1 MCINYKIDSLST
13 VVYTLAYLAIET
25 IAAVELEKQK
35 KYRNKDSS
43 KVYMSI
49 HLEGK
54 IIHYR
59 DDFQDGEAT
68 RWKRPSSMASGAGL
82 DILSSILL
90 VATEHKGREREN
102 SYRCVITICISS
114 LRSNS
119 IEFEFLYFFPPKR
132 KYQSRFSG
140 ETTGGNGCAHFL
152 STLGSAVFGS
162 SRPRS
167 LWKRV
172 LDTRH
177 FDEPKPIG

>member
-1 MCINYKIDSLST
+1 METPIVNGFWCWSWYSLFHS
-13 VVYTLAYLAIET
+13 
-25 IAAVELEKQK
+25 
-35 KYRNKDSS
+35 
-43 KVYMSI
+43 
-49 HLEGK
+49 
-54 IIHYR
+54 
-59 DDFQDGEAT
+59 
-68 RWKRPSSMASGAGL
+68 AG
-82 DILSSILL
+82 SNR
-90 VATEHKGREREN
+90 TQREREREN

-177 FDEPKPIG
+177 FDEPKPIGWNYRAGLDSFLYWLSFFFSSSFFSKAFHVVGNGLAQ